1 MMNLPTDLLY
11 STEHTWARREGS
23 DVRVGITEFAQEE
36 LGDIVFAELP
46 EIGDTIEANEPFGSV
61 ESVKTVSELY
71 APISG
76 TVVEVNPEIDDN
88 PELINES
95 PYDQAWLIVVEPS
108 DDAEVDELLSDSEYE
123 ALISE

>member
-1 MMNLPTDLLY
+1 MDLPNDLLY
-11 STEHTWARREGS
+11 SKEHTWARREGS
-23 DVRVGITEFAQEE
+23 DVRIGITEFAQDE

-46 EIGDTIEANEPFGSV
+46 EIGDMIEANEPFGTV

-76 TVVEVNPEIDDN
+76 IVVEVNEDIDDS

-95 PYDQAWLIVVEPS
+95 PYDRAWLIVVEPS
-108 DDAEVDELLSDSEYE
+108 DDVEVEELLSDSEYE
-123 ALISE
+123 GLISE